1 MITEKQKRVIEHY
14 QQRQKHS
21 ALLEIIQSLND
32 RNDKLETINKEL
44 AGELKKEKMLRWSAE
59 HRNNTK
65 TNNHPEIDLGD
76 DEL

>member
-1 MITEKQKRVIEHY
+1 MLTEKQKKVIEHY

-32 RNDKLETINKEL
+32 RNDKLEATNKEL

-59 HRNNTK
+59 HKNAIK
-65 TNNHPEIDLGD
+65 TNNRPEIDLGD